1 MKRDR
6 KVWKPSGKQDRPKLL
21 YLTYFVNFPNGV
33 QWVRQ
38 ETIVHGVEHKLNE
51 LKKEHKDDF
60 EWMHRFYDLQH
71 KHEMWWKDAHKIE
84 HHFIIETK
92 KRPMVWGGGQVKHG
106 NIQTGLVGL

>member
-1 MKRDR
+1 MNRER
-6 KVWKPSGKQDRPKLL
+6 KVWKPSGKQAAPKLL

-38 ETIVHGVEHKLNE
+38 EPIVHGIEYKLNE

-71 KHEMWWKDAHKIE
+71 KHEMWWKDSHGIE
-84 HHFIIETK
+84 HHFIIEDK
-92 KRPMVWGGGQVKHG
+92 KRRQNWAGDKVKHG
-106 NIQTGLVGL
+106 HVESGLVGL